1 MTITELAAYLR
12 CSRSSI
18 YRLIKRE
25 KLPAFRIGSDWRF
38 KRELIEKW
46 MEDQRRARSHHLKP
60 DLASWPEPK
69 APDFSNG
76 RNDQRL

>member
-1 MTITELAAYLR
+1 MAPPSEKPAAGPPPDVMTIAELAAYLR
-12 CSRSSI
+12 CNKSTI

-46 MEDQRRARSHHLKP
+46 MEEQRSKVSLPEARLGT
-60 DLASWPEPK
+60 LA
-69 APDFSNG
+69 
-76 RNDQRL
+76 

>member
-1 MTITELAAYLR
+1 MAPRSKNQTAPPHPDVMTIAELAAYLR
-12 CSRSSI
+12 CNKYTI

-46 MEDQRRARSHHLKP
+46 MEEQRSTL
-60 DLASWPEPK
+60 PEDRQGVF
-69 APDFSNG
+69 A
-76 RNDQRL
+76 

>member
-1 MTITELAAYLR
+1 MAPRSHKPAAPNPDVMTIAELAAYLR
-12 CSRSSI
+12 CNKSTI

-46 MEDQRRARSHHLKP
+46 MEDQGSKLS
-60 DLASWPEPK
+60 LPESRQGIF
-69 APDFSNG
+69 A
-76 RNDQRL
+76 

>member
-1 MTITELAAYLR
+1 MAPRPKEPAPSNPDVMTIAELAAYLR
-12 CSRSSI
+12 CNKSTL

-46 MEDQRRARSHHLKP
+46 MEEQRSKLSVPEARQEI
-60 DLASWPEPK
+60 LA
-69 APDFSNG
+69 
-76 RNDQRL
+76 

>member
-1 MTITELAAYLR
+1 MAPRSKKPAALNPDVMTIAELAAYLR
-12 CSRSSI
+12 CNKSTI

-46 MEDQRRARSHHLKP
+46 MEEQRSKFSL
-60 DLASWPEPK
+60 PEPRRDIL
-69 APDFSNG
+69 A
-76 RNDQRL
+76 

>member
-1 MTITELAAYLR
+1 MTIAELAAYLR
-12 CSRSSI
+12 CNKSTI

-46 MEDQRRARSHHLKP
+46 MEEQGRRSLCLKP
-60 DLASWPEPK
+60 DRASSPESK
-69 APDFSNG
+69 AAEFSHG
-76 RNDQRL
+76 

>member
-1 MTITELAAYLR
+1 MAPRSKKPSVPHPDVMTIAELADYLR
-12 CSRSSI
+12 CNKSTI

-46 MEDQRRARSHHLKP
+46 MEDQASKFSSPEVRKGI
-60 DLASWPEPK
+60 LA
-69 APDFSNG
+69 
-76 RNDQRL
+76 

>member
-1 MTITELAAYLR
+1 MAPRSKKPAALNPDVMTIAELAAYLR
-12 CSRSSI
+12 CNKSTI

-46 MEDQRRARSHHLKP
+46 MEEQRSKFSL
-60 DLASWPEPK
+60 PEP
-69 APDFSNG
+69 PQDILS
-76 RNDQRL
+76 